1 MKMKRNDRD
10 YFNYLAESWDATR
23 AHDAA
28 RLAELIAKSGILTGQ
43 TVLDIGCGTG
53 VLLPFLR
60 DAVGPSGSIMGIDI
74 ADNMVKIAAEKIKHF
89 INVTV
94 LRTDIMEYS
103 PVRRF
108 DHITCLNFFPHIQ
121 DRPAFLQKAIAEWL
135 VPGGW
140 LHVFHDLS
148 RAQVNSIH
156 GESKTVKEDR
166 LPPCEA
172 VGELFAAAGFKA
184 VECFESDTCYFVQGQ
199 KPFE

>member
-1 MKMKRNDRD
+1 MERNDREF
-10 YFNYLAESWDATR
+10 FNSLAETWDTTR
-23 AHDAA
+23 AHDPA
-28 RLAELIAKSGILTGQ
+28 RLAELVVRTDIRSGEA
-43 TVLDIGCGTG
+43 VLDIGCGTG
-53 VLLPFLR
+53 VLIPFLR
-60 DAVGPSGSIMGIDI
+60 EAVGASGRIVGIDI
-74 ADNMVKIAAEKIKHF
+74 ADNMVKIATDKLAQF

-94 LRTDIMEYS
+94 LRTDIMEYC
-103 PVRRF
+103 PACHF

-148 RAQVNSIH
+148 RAQVNYIH

-199 KPFE
+199 KPLGL